1 LGCPSGLVCSK
12 VVEWLDK
19 VRHKQIKLE
28 ESTHFSIVY
37 ASYVAGYA
45 SELLNENASSKHQHA
60 SKRIRKLRDYHL
72 SIFRIVGELVRVSR
86 TDTFILS
93 IREVVSR
100 PPCSLVLNGADTL
113 SIIFRWA
120 VDRRYDELYCR
131 KIGKKFSPS

>member
-1 LGCPSGLVCSK
+1 
-12 VVEWLDK
+12 VEWLDK

-28 ESTHFSIVY
+28 ESTHFSIMY
-37 ASYVAGYA
+37 AFYVAGYT

-60 SKRIRKLRDYHL
+60 SKRIRKLGDYHL

-100 PPCSLVLNGADTL
+100 PPRSLVLNGTDTL
-113 SIIFRWA
+113 SIIF
-120 VDRRYDELYCR
+120 
-131 KIGKKFSPS
+131 